1 MVGLVIVSHSR
12 ALGEA
17 LVGLVRQIA
26 TSNFK
31 VAVAGGVGDA
41 RQEFGTDAL
50 DIMDAIQSVFSSD
63 GVVILMDLGSAVLSA
78 QMALELLPPEISQ
91 KVRLCPG
98 PVVEGAIAAG
108 VQIGL
113 GSDLETICR
122 EAQAALLPKQE
133 HLGDEET
140 QPAPA
145 QEAGPAGSEVGGQ
158 SVTLTLTNQH
168 GLHARP
174 AARFVQTV
182 GAFKA
187 DVRVTNLTNG
197 KGPVSARSLNAVV
210 TLGAVDGHQ
219 IRIDASGPQAAQVLG
234 ELQRLVEENFGEPAA
249 GGAAAAVPG
258 ARPAITK
265 PGAAKPGTAGLKSAA
280 LGAVAPVAVEPGAL
294 PAVAVSEGVAV
305 GPFYRYE
312 PPVPPIPQERADNPA
327 AELAQ
332 LQQAIEI
339 TRQAI
344 DQRRR
349 RLGKIL
355 SPEDAAIFVAHLLI
369 LQDPE
374 LLQQV
379 QAGIETQR
387 WNAAYAWNAVLS
399 KMADEY
405 RTLDDEYMRQRAAD
419 VEDVRNQVLFAL
431 AGKSTATITLDH
443 PIILY
448 AQDITPTET
457 SQLDMARVLAIITA
471 GGGPTSHSAIL
482 ARSLGIPAIAGAGPA
497 LERVRADTIV
507 AVDGFNG
514 AVWIDPSVEV
524 RQRMEARRMEWLE
537 QRQRLLRASKALAIT
552 RDGKRIEVAAN
563 IGSVADARLAVENG
577 AEGVGLLRTEF
588 LFLTRET
595 PPTED
600 EQYAVLREIGREMGG
615 RPVLVRTLDA
625 GGDKEVPYAN
635 LPPEANPFLGVRA
648 IRLCLHQPE
657 LFMPQLRAILRVAA
671 EFSYR
676 MMFPMIATVDEVRQ
690 ARRWMQ
696 QAHEQLQ
703 AEDTAHAWPIET
715 GIMVEIPSAALSS
728 RLLAKEVD
736 FFSIGTND
744 LTQYTLA
751 AERGNPLLSN
761 LSDAL
766 HPAVLRLIGEV
777 AEAAHAEGK
786 WVGICG
792 ELGGDPL
799 ATPILLGLGIDELSM
814 NSAGIPRV
822 KAIMSQIDSGEARAL
837 AEKVLRL
844 EDAPAVRQLA
854 REFAG
859 QLPKV

>member
-1 MVGLVIVSHSR
+1 MVGLVIVSPSR

-50 DIMDAIQSVFSSD
+50 DIMDAIQSVFSPD
-63 GVVILMDLGSAVLSA
+63 GVLILMDLGSAVLSA

-113 GSDLETICR
+113 GSDLDTICR
-122 EAQAALLPKQE
+122 EARAALLPKQE
-133 HLGDEET
+133 HLGDEEA
-140 QPAPA
+140 QPAA
-145 QEAGPAGSEVGGQ
+145 GQEVSLAGAEVGGQ
-158 SVTLTLTNQH
+158 SITLMLTNQH

-174 AARFVQTV
+174 AARFVQTA

-219 IRIDASGPQAAQVLG
+219 IRIDAHGPQAAQVLS
-234 ELQRLVEENFGEPAA
+234 ELQKLVEENFGEPAA
-249 GGAAAAVPG
+249 GAA
-258 ARPAITK
+258 PASVT
-265 PGAAKPGTAGLKSAA
+265 GAAKPGAGVPS
-280 LGAVAPVAVEPGAL
+280 AVEPGAL
-294 PAVAVSEGVAV
+294 QAVAVSEGVAV

-312 PPVPPIPQERADNPA
+312 PPVPPIPQEQADNPA
-327 AELAQ
+327 AELAR
-332 LQQAIEI
+332 LQQAIET

-379 QAGIETQR
+379 QAGIENQH
-387 WNAAYAWNAVLS
+387 WNAAYAWNTVLS
-399 KMADEY
+399 GMAEAY
-405 RTLDDEYMRQRAAD
+405 RYLDDEYMRQRAAD

-431 AGKSTATITLDH
+431 AGKTTAAITLDH

-482 ARSLGIPAIAGAGPA
+482 ARSLGIPAIAGAGPMM
-497 LERVRADTIV
+497 ERVRADTPV
-507 AVDGFNG
+507 AVDGFSG
-514 AVWIDPSVEV
+514 AVWVDPPAEV
-524 RQRMEARRMEWLE
+524 RQRLETRRLEWLE
-537 QRQRLLRASKALAIT
+537 QRQRLLRASRALAIT

-600 EQYAVLREIGREMGG
+600 EQYAVLREIGHAMGG
-615 RPVLVRTLDA
+615 RPVLARTLDA

-648 IRLCLHQPE
+648 IRLCLHQPD

-671 EFSYR
+671 EFPYR
-676 MMFPMIATVDEVRQ
+676 VMFPMIATVDEVRQ

-703 AEDTAHAWPIET
+703 AEDTSHAWPIET

-728 RLLAKEVD
+728 RMLAREVD

-761 LSDAL
+761 LADAL
-766 HPAVLRLIGEV
+766 HPSVLRLVGEV
-777 AEAAHAEGK
+777 ADAAHAEGK

-799 ATPILLGLGIDELSM
+799 ATSILLGLGIDELSM